1 MALTVGLKRGGVLL
15 SILVLPLTI
24 PLLIFATAA
33 MDAASMHLPVDGYLA
48 ILGALLA
55 GTATLSPLRRRQRY
69 ESAFNNAGL
78 LILFESGIETMWK
91 TLHQLAI
98 PPRLYQICGWFIPW
112 LAIASV
118 VVLTVGWIWGFGFA
132 PADYQ
137 QGNSYRIIYL
147 HVPAAIWSMGIYASM
162 AVAAFIGLVW
172 QMKMAN
178 LAVAAMAPIGAV
190 FTFIALVTGSAWGK
204 PMWGTW
210 WVWDARLTSELV
222 LLFLYVG
229 VIALWHA
236 FDDRR
241 LAGRAAGILVLI
253 GVVNLPI
260 IHYSVEWWN
269 TLHQGST
276 RMQQSIDPA
285 MRSPLRWSI
294 FGFLL
299 LSATLTLMRMRNLIL
314 LMENAVR
321 G

>member
-1 MALTVGLKRGGVLL
+1 MENACINWRSHHGCIKSVAGLYRGWQ
-15 SILVLPLTI
+15 
-24 PLLIFATAA
+24 
-33 MDAASMHLPVDGYLA
+33 LPVWSCLPSAGSGDS
-48 ILGALLA
+48 ALL
-55 GTATLSPLRRRQRY
+55 R
-69 ESAFNNAGL
+69 
-78 LILFESGIETMWK
+78 LIISRE
-91 TLHQLAI
+91 
-98 PPRLYQICGWFIPW
+98 
-112 LAIASV
+112 IA
-118 VVLTVGWIWGFGFA
+118 A
-132 PADYQ
+132 
-137 QGNSYRIIYL
+137 RIIYL

-269 TLHQGST
+269 TLHQ
-276 RMQQSIDPA
+276 
-285 MRSPLRWSI
+285 
-294 FGFLL
+294 
-299 LSATLTLMRMRNLIL
+299 
-314 LMENAVR
+314 E
-321 G
+321 

>member
-1 MALTVGLKRGGVLL
+1 MENTS
-15 SILVLPLTI
+15 SIG
-24 PLLIFATAA
+24 
-33 MDAASMHLPVDGYLA
+33 DA
-48 ILGALLA
+48 
-55 GTATLSPLRRRQRY
+55 
-69 ESAFNNAGL
+69 
-78 LILFESGIETMWK
+78 
-91 TLHQLAI
+91 
-98 PPRLYQICGWFIPW
+98 PRLYQICGWFIPW
-112 LAIASV
+112 LAIASA
-118 VVLTVGWIWGFGFA
+118 VVLITGWVWGFGFA

-137 QGNSYRIIYL
+137 QGQSYRIIYL

-162 AVAAFIGLVW
+162 AVAAFIGFG
-172 QMKMAN
+172 
-178 LAVAAMAPIGAV
+178 LADENGQFGAGCDGADWCSV
-190 FTFIALVTGSAWGK
+190 YLYCAGDRLRMGQTDV
-204 PMWGTW
+204 GTR

-229 VIALWHA
+229 AIALWHA

-285 MRSPLRWSI
+285 MRTPLRLAI
-294 FGFLL
+294 VGYLL
-299 LSATLTLMRMRNLIL
+299 LFVTLALMRMRNLIL
-314 LMENAVR
+314 MMENAAR